1 MTSGVRATAM
11 PAMTAAKGASHTMSS
26 ASTLCSTRLKKGLDA
41 PVIVIANTQMRELLR
56 VAEQAAASDA
66 KVLLTGESGTG
77 KDLIARHIHVHSTRR
92 SGEYVAVNCAG
103 LTESLLESELFGH
116 VKGSFTGAYRDKVG
130 MLQRAHGG
138 TLFLDEV
145 GEMSLRMQALLLRFL
160 ESGEIQAVGSETS
173 RATVNV
179 RVIAATNRNLSE
191 MVSAGQFRA
200 DLLYRLR
207 VIHLHVPPL
216 RDRKDEVRPLALAF
230 IKKFGREVTV
240 SDEVWEAFER
250 YRWPGNV
257 RELQNV
263 IEQIV
268 SLARSDQPVG
278 LSQVPL
284 AVRSVTQTLM
294 PSRERRRQVSDELY
308 EALVSGDYT
317 FWDHIHPLFLSRD
330 MTRHDMR
337 ELVRRGLSVTRG
349 NYRGL
354 LDLFRIPSHDYKRFM
369 NFLTTHQ
376 TGADYREF
384 RSPTTEWVA
393 SANRVRTLLPPIVH
407 ADGPG
412 R

>member
-1 MTSGVRATAM
+1 MRATAM
-11 PAMTAAKGASHTMSS
+11 LAVTAAQEFPNTMSS
-26 ASTLCSTRLKKGLDA
+26 ASALLPPRLKKGLDA

-66 KVLLTGESGTG
+66 KVLITGESGTG

-230 IKKFGREVTV
+230 IKKFGREVAF

-294 PSRERRRQVSDELY
+294 PSRERRRQVSDDLY

-354 LDLFRIPSHDYKRFM
+354 LESVSDTVTRLQAVYEFPDDPSNRRRLPRVPKPDHGM
-369 NFLTTHQ
+369 
-376 TGADYREF
+376 GAERQP
-384 RSPTTEWVA
+384 RPHVA
-393 SANRVRTLLPPIVH
+393 PATRPCGWPR
-407 ADGPG
+407 